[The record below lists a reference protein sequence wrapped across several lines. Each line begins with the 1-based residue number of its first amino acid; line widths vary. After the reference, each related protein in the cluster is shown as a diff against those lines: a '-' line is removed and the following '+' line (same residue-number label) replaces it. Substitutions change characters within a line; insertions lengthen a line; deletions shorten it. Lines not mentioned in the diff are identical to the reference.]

1 MPAGT
6 AATPRTFPADVAVFF
21 VPRFPKCE
29 IANVFLVILI
39 VFHPAGRLQ
48 LSEIE
53 MGEFSVIRK
62 FVNAKIN
69 RFVFRLISEAA
80 RDEGGD
86 HLNHLI
92 DVTLVGGGGKLM
104 CPFDPQCF
112 DILEERFFK
121 LRGGFRERNSS
132 FTSAADRLVINVSD
146 VHDATYLVTAQFE
159 VPLEQIFED
168 IGTKIPDMCAA
179 VDRRP
184 TGVNVDLASGCVSR
198 LESLEFSRVSVKK
211 PKGHVYLVMS
221 SGARHLLLLAE

>member
-80 RDEGGD
+80 RDEDGD

-92 DVTLVGGGGKLM
+92 DVTLVGGGGKLI

-112 DILEERFFK
+112 DIFEERFFK
-121 LRGGFRERNSS
+121 LRSRFCEGNSS
-132 FTSAADRLVINVSD
+132 LTSAADRLVINVSD
-146 VHDATYLVTAQFE
+146 VHDASHFVTAQFE

-168 IGTKIPDMCAA
+168 IRTKISDMCTA
-179 VDRRP
+179 VYRRP
-184 TGVNVDLASGCVSR
+184 TGINCDLASGVTR
-198 LESLEFSRVSVKK
+198 LEILELTRVSVKK
-211 PKGHVYLVMS
+211 PQRHVYLVMS
-221 SGARHLLLLAE
+221 SGVETSLIVC